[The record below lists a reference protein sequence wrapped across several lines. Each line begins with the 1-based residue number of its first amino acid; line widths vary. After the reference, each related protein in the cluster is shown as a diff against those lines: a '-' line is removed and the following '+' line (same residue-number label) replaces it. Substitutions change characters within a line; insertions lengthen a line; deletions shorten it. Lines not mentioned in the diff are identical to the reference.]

1 MIANYSDMSNL
12 TVAVLAPP
20 DYAKD
25 LGKKGTTSDITF
37 YNLKKG
43 EATVTFIE
51 PTRYPE
57 KLSSLF
63 YTISISDR
71 IVLVV
76 EEINATFGEC
86 VLMLQCAGKSTGY
99 LILKNFITV
108 DQIAPLIR
116 DTVLEHY
123 EVIGEDVVGLR
134 EKLLDISL
142 KQTAHQKAHDSG
154 TKGAVPVDAHFNVKG
169 VGVVVLGFIAQ
180 GMIKKHDILRVLPTE
195 KTAQI
200 RSIQKHDDDAE
211 TAVFGDRVGLALKN
225 IESEDLD
232 RGFVLTNDTAIKYAT
247 SVSGKARLVK
257 YWPAPLREGM
267 VIYAG
272 HWMQFLATRIEKIV
286 VEGGDWRIPFLTL
299 SMEKAL
305 VYPPNARVVLHYLEG
320 GKLRVVGTL
329 IIQ

>member
-1 MIANYSDMSNL
+1 MSNL

-63 YTISISDR
+63 YTVSISDR

-76 EEINATFGEC
+76 NEINAAFGEC
-86 VLMLQCAGKSTGY
+86 VLMLQCADKSHGY
-99 LILKNFITV
+99 LILKNYLSR
-108 DQIAPLIR
+108 DQIAPLIKG
-116 DTVLEHY
+116 TVLEHY
-123 EVIGEDVVGLR
+123 EVIEEDMVGLR
-134 EKLLDISL
+134 EKLLDIAV
-142 KQTAHQKAHDSG
+142 KQTAHQKKHDISG
-154 TKGAVPVDAHFNVKG
+154 KGVVPVDAHFNVKG
-169 VGVVVLGFIAQ
+169 VGVVVLGFVAQ
-180 GMIKKHDILRVLPTE
+180 GSIRKHDTLRLLPTE

-200 RSIQKHDDDAE
+200 RSIQKHDDDADF
-211 TAVFGDRVGLALKN
+211 AISGDRVGLALKN

-232 RGFVLTNDTAIKYAT
+232 RGFVLTNDPDLTYTTTI
-247 SVSGKARLVK
+247 SGKAQLVK
-257 YWPAPLREGM
+257 YWPAPLKEGM

-272 HWMQFLATRIEKIV
+272 HWMQFIPTRLEKVV
-286 VEGGDWRIPFLTL
+286 VEGDWRMPAITLT
-299 SMEKAL
+299 SEKAL
-305 VYPPNARVVLHYLEG
+305 IHPPGARIVLHYLEG
-320 GKLRVVGTL
+320 GKLRVVGSL
-329 IIQ
+329 VIS